1 MTSLH
6 TSTCRQKSIAS
17 LNAANQDISERSTD
31 EPVAVGNTSIA
42 VIPVHN
48 EAASIGTV
56 VAAARAY
63 LPVLVVDDAS
73 EDASARH
80 AAAAGATVLRLSRQR
95 GKGHA
100 LRCAFA
106 AAMQRGVDRIIT
118 LDGDGQHNPDDIPR
132 LLAASQRR
140 PGSIIIGGR
149 LQSMSYIP
157 RDRLCAIRVASFWI
171 SWVGNCDIQDTQSG
185 FRLYPISVLRA
196 LSLQRGRF
204 LLESECLIKA
214 AQAGCEIDEIPIEP
228 IYQVGHKSQFRPLR
242 DGIIIAS
249 YLLYRGARFW
259 PTQLIRCFIS
269 DRTGGLHD
277 SIKHERQRTRTAAFA
292 TGLLPVLL
300 GALVIQCLVG
310 RMGYDIL
317 TPIIQRF
324 YDQRRLHAPALIRKT
339 VHVL

>member
-1 MTSLH
+1 MTHLY
-6 TSTCRQKSIAS
+6 TRTCRQKSVAG
-17 LNAANQDISERSTD
+17 LNAVTQDISKQSAD
-31 EPVAVGNTSIA
+31 EPVTVRSTSIA

-48 EAASIGTV
+48 EAASIGTI
-56 VAAARAY
+56 VATARTY
-63 LPVLVVDDAS
+63 LPVIVVDDAS
-73 EDASARH
+73 EDASARL

-100 LRCAFA
+100 LRCGFTE
-106 AAMQRGVDRIIT
+106 AMQRGADRIIT

-149 LQSMSYIP
+149 LHATSCIP
-157 RDRLCAIRVASFWI
+157 CDRLHAIRIASFWI
-171 SWVGNCDIQDTQSG
+171 NWMGNCDIQDTQSG
-185 FRLYPISVLRA
+185 FRLYPTSVLRA

-214 AQAGCEIDEIPIEP
+214 TQAGCEIDEIPIES
-228 IYQVGHKSQFRPLR
+228 IYQAGHKSQFRPLR
-242 DGIIIAS
+242 DGVTIAS
-249 YLLYRGARFW
+249 YLLYRGVRFW
-259 PTQLIRCFIS
+259 PTQIRCLLS
-269 DRTGGLHD
+269 APTENPDARTE
-277 SIKHERQRTRTAAFA
+277 HERQRTRTAACA

-317 TPIIQRF
+317 APIIQRF
-324 YDQRRLHAPALIRKT
+324 YDQRRLNASALVRKT
-339 VHVL
+339 VHAL